1 MERIIIGIYSNS
13 NIPPTLTDTEHHP
26 THLFSFSL
34 LQNQLDVSGQKQSS
48 IPAILRSHSTFFF
61 FKSWFPALSPAAF
74 PHFLQ
79 DPELCFPRVDGAGSG
94 YRGTGRM
101 RVPFRVRIS

>member
-1 MERIIIGIYSNS
+1 MERIIIGIYSNP

-48 IPAILRSHSTFFF
+48 IPAILRSHSIFFF
-61 FKSWFPALSPAAF
+61 LNPGFQLCLQQPFHIFYRILSSAF
-74 PHFLQ
+74 HVWMGQGL
-79 DPELCFPRVDGAGSG
+79 DTEGLGG
-94 YRGTGRM
+94 
-101 RVPFRVRIS
+101 